1 MVNNDRIVPIMKMD
15 LLSMIGTVLQLI
27 GTDYTVLAAN
37 GVEGDF
43 EAAADG
49 TYLANQPVK
58 KLNFADGVA
67 ASTIY
72 FVAGYDFEG
81 FTVNGAEATIADG
94 SAEIKPDGVTL
105 YTAELASGEITVT
118 AITPEVATA

>member
-1 MVNNDRIVPIMKMD
+1 MINNDRIVPIVKMD
-15 LLSMIGTVLQLI
+15 LLSMIGTVLTLV
-27 GTDYTVLAAN
+27 GTTYTVLPAT

-43 EAAADG
+43 EVEAAG

-67 ASTIY
+67 TATIY
-72 FVAGYDFEG
+72 FVAGYAFEG
-81 FTVNGAEATIADG
+81 ITVNGAEATIADG

-105 YTAELASGEITVT
+105 YTAALASGAITVT
-118 AITPEVATA
+118 AITPEVVTA